1 MLSTQILIHLFIV
14 FGCRFYTAVN
24 NVLTS
29 VQKTEESLRR
39 LKNLREKTGSAS
51 QGNVSAAGMSDDDK
65 IRLQLYVDI
74 NAWCKGIEQLGI
86 DSKQI
91 VQMIE
96 LTGLVDGFNKTHA
109 K

>member
-1 MLSTQILIHLFIV
+1 M
-14 FGCRFYTAVN
+14 
-24 NVLTS
+24 TS

-51 QGNVSAAGMSDDDK
+51 HGNVAASGMSDDDK

-74 NAWCKGIEQLGI
+74 NAWCKGIEKLGI

-91 VQMIE
+91 VQMNE
-96 LTGLVDGFNKTHA
+96 LTELVDGFNKTA
-109 K
+109 